1 MMQISEEE
9 ERKTILNNKTPK
21 PLEES
26 GLVCTNVPLGSRRGE
41 IESCATCWPRPQ
53 SFKRQQTLLFTTFM
67 SSLSSRGGGRDE
79 VIEVQCA
86 PLPYHR
92 SHQYYP
98 RPPHPPAVHVVLLQF
113 LIQSLSWE
121 VIPEALGVSLK
132 TTCRSVRVDF
142 NQSQRWSW
150 KPARKVGLMTS
161 GEKHPSPSQ
170 SFHILIYVL
179 GGRKE

>member
-1 MMQISEEE
+1 
-9 ERKTILNNKTPK
+9 
-21 PLEES
+21 
-26 GLVCTNVPLGSRRGE
+26 
-41 IESCATCWPRPQ
+41 
-53 SFKRQQTLLFTTFM
+53 M

-170 SFHILIYVL
+170 SFHVLIYVL
-179 GGRKE
+179 GGGGGGEKRIKAMFIACTVIKNNTATICCIFNKNRSACVILSVPLSDQVSNLVGTFKVWKMCSC